1 MTQKFHDLVAGA
13 RSYRRFDQSKK
24 MTMQELEELA
34 ELGRIT
40 PCGGNRQY
48 IRFAL
53 CADEKMNAEIYKNL
67 AWAGY
72 LSDWDGPAEGERPTG
87 YILILRDLSLQ
98 KNQTVDEGI
107 VAQTIFLGARDMGYG
122 GCMLMNIKHTELME
136 IFGLD
141 PEKYAISMVIALG
154 VPVEEVKMVEVK
166 DDDIKYYRDENQV
179 HYVPKRSL
187 KDVIVKEL

>member
-72 LSDWDGPAEGERPTG
+72 LSDWDGPVEGERPTG

-122 GCMLMNIKHTELME
+122 GCMLMNIK
-136 IFGLD
+136 
-141 PEKYAISMVIALG
+141 KYAISMVIALG

>member
-1 MTQKFHDLVAGA
+1 
-13 RSYRRFDQSKK
+13 
-24 MTMQELEELA
+24 
-34 ELGRIT
+34 
-40 PCGGNRQY
+40 
-48 IRFAL
+48 
-53 CADEKMNAEIYKNL
+53 
-67 AWAGY
+67 
-72 LSDWDGPAEGERPTG
+72 
-87 YILILRDLSLQ
+87 
-98 KNQTVDEGI
+98 
-107 VAQTIFLGARDMGYG
+107 MGYV
-122 GCMLMNIKHTELME
+122 GCMLMNIKRTELME

>member
-1 MTQKFHDLVAGA
+1 
-13 RSYRRFDQSKK
+13 
-24 MTMQELEELA
+24 
-34 ELGRIT
+34 
-40 PCGGNRQY
+40 
-48 IRFAL
+48 
-53 CADEKMNAEIYKNL
+53 
-67 AWAGY
+67 
-72 LSDWDGPAEGERPTG
+72 
-87 YILILRDLSLQ
+87 
-98 KNQTVDEGI
+98 
-107 VAQTIFLGARDMGYG
+107 
-122 GCMLMNIKHTELME
+122 ME

>member
-72 LSDWDGPAEGERPTG
+72 LSDWDGPVEGPDSHTHLDVYQRQL
-87 YILILRDLSLQ
+87 YQLQQDSLSLLS
-98 KNQTVDEGI
+98 V
-107 VAQTIFLGARDMGYG
+107 
-122 GCMLMNIKHTELME
+122 
-136 IFGLD
+136 
-141 PEKYAISMVIALG
+141 
-154 VPVEEVKMVEVK
+154 
-166 DDDIKYYRDENQV
+166 
-179 HYVPKRSL
+179 
-187 KDVIVKEL
+187 